1 MTAYDLVSQ
10 SGKNL
15 MCTFPER
22 LTGILSLEPLII
34 LSNDPPQLPSSLSQV
49 PLPLNLMTPA
59 SVKVASHSQQRS
71 ALLKV
76 ISTLVPVVVDSA
88 AYHEDTV
95 DRSQFE
101 GHAGKIDV
109 GTIEPRFGHDIARAT
124 VVYQRTGQTVGIE

>member
-15 MCTFPER
+15 MCTLPER

-59 SVKVASHSQQRS
+59 SVKVASMTMYGEW
-71 ALLKV
+71 L
-76 ISTLVPVVVDSA
+76 
-88 AYHEDTV
+88 
-95 DRSQFE
+95 
-101 GHAGKIDV
+101 
-109 GTIEPRFGHDIARAT
+109 
-124 VVYQRTGQTVGIE
+124 